1 MGISFILPLPQLPLS
16 ADPGG
21 STRVQIGRREGVKGG
36 NLLSYKMTAYSQAL
50 SVASS
55 LSVNALYLPLSVS
68 SVYTFS

>member
-36 NLLSYKMTAYSQAL
+36 K
-50 SVASS
+50 SVK
-55 LSVNALYLPLSVS
+55 L
-68 SVYTFS
+68 